1 LGICLEKKK
10 WQDTKTKNRIREIRD
25 FLTLISRINADLIC
39 VHAGRL
45 RYGRNTRKFYHPRQ
59 QFCDL
64 AGTVLCFMAKL
75 PAIMKRWA
83 ALTVLL
89 YALAL
94 LLLTVPVLLVA
105 FGGWAK
111 NGVTGLQ
118 DISKIYLQWGYW
130 LWLAVLV
137 AGQMLLL
144 LLPIGITERRLPA
157 RRPLKTPVIVTGFF
171 LANLFIAGLLTILC
185 VAFKEEGVG
194 FFGYFTP
201 FTASQ
206 ISPSEWDWKTLVGSL
221 ITVLA
226 FWFIWAVIFG
236 SFAKTDNPNAL
247 LKRITRWLLRGSILE
262 LLIAV
267 PSHIYVRRRGDCC
280 APLGTFWGIVSGISI
295 MLLCFGPGIFFLFV
309 ERFKRLKS
317 KQ

>member
-1 LGICLEKKK
+1 
-10 WQDTKTKNRIREIRD
+10 
-25 FLTLISRINADLIC
+25 
-39 VHAGRL
+39 
-45 RYGRNTRKFYHPRQ
+45 
-59 QFCDL
+59 
-64 AGTVLCFMAKL
+64 
-75 PAIMKRWA
+75 MKRWA

-118 DISKIYLQWGYW
+118 DISKIYLQLGYW

-137 AGQMLLL
+137 AGQALLL
-144 LLPIGITERRLPA
+144 LLPINIAERRLPV
-157 RRPLKTPVIVTGFF
+157 RRPLKVPVIVTGFF
-171 LANLFIAGLLTILC
+171 LANLFCAGLLAILC

-206 ISPSEWDWKTLVGSL
+206 ISPSDWDLKTLAGGIMTL
-221 ITVLA
+221 LA
-226 FWFIWAVIFG
+226 FWLIWTVIFH
-236 SFAKTDNPNAL
+236 SFAKSDDPNSL

-267 PSHIYVRRRGDCC
+267 PSHIYVRRREDCC
-280 APLGTFWGIVSGISI
+280 APAGTFWGIATGISI